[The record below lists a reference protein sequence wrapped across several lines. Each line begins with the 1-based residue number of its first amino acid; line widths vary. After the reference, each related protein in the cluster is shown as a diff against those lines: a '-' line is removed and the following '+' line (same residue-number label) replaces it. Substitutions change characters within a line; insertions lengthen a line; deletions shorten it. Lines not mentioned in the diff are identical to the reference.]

1 MTAQE
6 RSGAIGDSAARPA
19 HLGWLRAAVADRESL
34 RSWTQVGNDGII
46 ATAGILEGFAG
57 AGAANQTL
65 ITAGI
70 MATVA
75 GMLTVGG
82 AEWAEAAAERDAHL
96 TAAAEEADEIAR
108 QPRVEHAELVAYYQ
122 AKGLTPQLAGEVADQ
137 LMAGDPLAAQLESEH
152 GILEVTSRAAT
163 VRKGIGSAIAYLLGA
178 AIPLIVTVA
187 VPRRELG
194 DPWGGTRFLDRD
206 VGNRGA
212 HWSHEPF
219 PHPRP
224 RAHRRSRD
232 DGRELPRRQTGLLTV
247 ARGGKSAS
255 APSFSERR
263 ERDPVSADFR
273 SRRSNG
279 RTLTSAK
286 PMHLPTPLPPQ

>member
-34 RSWTQVGNDGII
+34 RSWTQVANDGII

-187 VPRRELG
+187 VPVAVESWVILG
-194 DPWGGTRFLDRD
+194 AVLVSLIVTSAI
-206 VGNRGA
+206 GA
-212 HWSHEPF
+212 RTGHMSLS
-219 PHPRP
+219 RTLV
-224 RAHRRSRD
+224 RA
-232 DGRELPRRQTGLLTV
+232 LTV
-247 ARGGKSAS
+247 GLVTMGVSYLVGKLV
-255 APSFSERR
+255 F
-263 ERDPVSADFR
+263 
-273 SRRSNG
+273 
-279 RTLTSAK
+279 
-286 PMHLPTPLPPQ
+286 